1 MKQIPSFIKVLAVG
15 AIASFCLCSMAPI
28 AGGNS
33 SQTGNNGITVSAS
46 LNTISGTTARNA
58 RISIYE
64 QNFRP
69 YLTPS
74 GMSDSTV
81 ADDSGR
87 FVFSIASEGYF
98 NLFVND
104 TRRGNASFIAR
115 IPVFADSVFSDTI
128 DTLRQPGFISG
139 TAKDTAGTVYALSY
153 IFINGTPFYTVTKN
167 DGGFLL
173 GPLPS
178 GTYATGMFA
187 NFQVVDIKTG
197 AIAQMANVTTDTTV
211 ITVFPDSVSQWKW

>member
-1 MKQIPSFIKVLAVG
+1 MKQILFFFKVLVIG
-15 AIASFCLCSMAPI
+15 AITAFCLCTMAPV

-46 LNTISGTTARNA
+46 VKTISGTTARDA
-58 RISIYE
+58 HISIYE

-74 GMSDSTV
+74 GFCDSTV

-87 FVFSIASEGYF
+87 FAFSIVQDGYF

-104 TRRGNASFIAR
+104 VRRGSAGFIAR

-128 DTLRQPGFISG
+128 DTLKQPGFVAG
-139 TAKDTAGTVYALSY
+139 TATDTAGRTYALSY
-153 IFINGTPFYTVTKN
+153 LFIDGSPFYTVTKN

-173 GPLPS
+173 GPLPA
-178 GTYATGMFA
+178 GTYATGLYA
-187 NFQVVDIKTG
+187 NFQVIDIKTG
-197 AIAQMANVTTDTTV
+197 AIAQMASATKDTSV
-211 ITVFPDSVSQWKW
+211 ITVFPDSISQWKW